1 MKGIGS
7 SCYALIFAGVL
18 LLPGCGQAQPEPG
31 SQQAAATAATPA
43 STPTIDVDPP
53 RPAQVGIG
61 TYVTEGGWG
70 RLIIDAPKGQEL
82 SKFSLDT
89 ENVDSG
95 CTLSGQLDKSGH
107 AVVYEGA
114 EASQCSLVLKMEAN
128 GVAISTS
135 TKEQCQAYCGSNGSF
150 EEAISVCLQAVPPM
164 RSRRRVTTSNPST
177 IKRNMSKPR
186 VCLRPFIRAAFRL

>member
-1 MKGIGS
+1 MGH
-7 SCYALIFAGVL
+7 
-18 LLPGCGQAQPEPG
+18 
-31 SQQAAATAATPA
+31 
-43 STPTIDVDPP
+43 
-53 RPAQVGIG
+53 
-61 TYVTEGGWG
+61 
-70 RLIIDAPKGQEL
+70 LIIDAPKGQEL

-107 AVVYEGA
+107 AVVYDGA

-150 EEAISVCLQAVPPM
+150 EGIYKRVSSSCATDAIEKARHDFKSFYD
-164 RSRRRVTTSNPST
+164 
-177 IKRNMSKPR
+177 KRNMSKPR